1 MLAASTQ
8 KPTSLSSHLIDA
20 DNYVYGAP
28 AISQCKTRCYL
39 PCGDCLLKVALPGG
53 EVVRKV
59 DCASWT
65 LFSCGSVV
73 VSYGKD
79 GVSVYDEDLTLLCSL
94 SHEECVT
101 LLLAQKEY
109 DVVCLKE
116 LKASQTGDIGFDV
129 YTLCMIQTHAYPKAC
144 EGGDGIGRRHLRPH
158 HTHIQT
164 HLHFSREQRDGETRL
179 QSGRCAI
186 LQYAQAKCGRPAQ
199 K

>member
-129 YTLCMIQTHAYPKAC
+129 YIMYDTNAC
-144 EGGDGIGRRHLRPH
+144 VSKSVRRGHLRPH

-179 QSGRCAI
+179 RSGRCAI

>member
-65 LFSCGSVV
+65 FFSCGSVV

-129 YTLCMIQTHAYPKAC
+129 YIMYDTNAC
-144 EGGDGIGRRHLRPH
+144 VSKSVRRGRRHREAASRSTSAPH
-158 HTHIQT
+158 AHTNT
-164 HLHFSREQRDGETRL
+164 SSLLQR
-179 QSGRCAI
+179 A
-186 LQYAQAKCGRPAQ
+186 A
-199 K
+199 